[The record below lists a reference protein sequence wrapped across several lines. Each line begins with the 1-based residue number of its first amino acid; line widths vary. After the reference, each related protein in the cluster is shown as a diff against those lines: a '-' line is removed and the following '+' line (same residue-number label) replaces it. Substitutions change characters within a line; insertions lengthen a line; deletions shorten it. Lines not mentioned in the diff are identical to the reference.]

1 MPNRYQVFRR
11 ARQAP
16 AEAASAVTAP
26 LIAGIVGGLAWAA
39 GAEAWAWLS
48 PMRRKQE
55 RAMSEDPASE
65 IYEGEFYEVDT
76 DDYEDEG
83 E

>member
-1 MPNRYQVFRR
+1 LGCGRGGVGVVVSD
-11 ARQAP
+11 
-16 AEAASAVTAP
+16 AEKTGTSD
-26 LIAGIVGGLAWAA
+26 
-39 GAEAWAWLS
+39 WLS

-55 RAMSEDPASE
+55 RAISEDPASE

-76 DDYEDEG
+76 DEYEDEG